1 MLGIRMQVADDSVKS
16 VDLEEVFLRWVVM
29 QALSSS
35 AVHTVYPFFRLL
47 I

>member
-1 MLGIRMQVADDSVKS
+1 MLGIRMQVADDSIKC